1 MALFYLFPKKK
12 QLKYISVAP
21 RPAFTPCLC
30 SSTPTLLPSGFPL
43 PMQAFPSCIS
53 SSLFYTFTKILCA
66 GTASPDLLELFAFLP
81 LLGGVLLSLSSQQ
94 IQQRPTAHS
103 PLPLTFLLAAPHGNC
118 GPGPSPGLF
127 PSRFVSFWCC
137 FYEPEA
143 RPASPQG
150 ALCSIPPVA
159 AELTQLP
166 SAFCLLQPQ
175 IFPLVTFAH
184 PPKCPPGSLG
194 AQHNPVGCSGP

>member
-21 RPAFTPCLC
+21 RPAFTPCPC

-53 SSLFYTFTKILCA
+53 SSLFYSFTKILCA

-81 LLGGVLLSLSSQQ
+81 LLGGVLLLLSAQQ
-94 IQQRPTAHS
+94 VQQCPTAHS

-150 ALCSIPPVA
+150 ALCSVSPCSCRTNPTP
-159 AELTQLP
+159 LRFP
-166 SAFCLLQPQ
+166 SAPTSN
-175 IFPLVTFAH
+175 FP
-184 PPKCPPGSLG
+184 PGDICPPSQVSPRLFRGT
-194 AQHNPVGCSGP
+194 A